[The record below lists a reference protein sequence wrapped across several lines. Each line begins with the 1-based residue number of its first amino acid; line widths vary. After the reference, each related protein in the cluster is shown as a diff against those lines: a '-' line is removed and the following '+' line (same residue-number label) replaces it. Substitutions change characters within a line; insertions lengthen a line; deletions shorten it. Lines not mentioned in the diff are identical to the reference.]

1 MKNISAPS
9 IFIGIL
15 IGALSCSAIVI
26 ARNDFFD
33 NKKTN
38 IENQQKS
45 FDAVFLEDMIPHHEG
60 AIQMSQAALEN
71 LQNEDVKKL
80 AEDIITAQE
89 KEIELMQYWYK
100 TWFNEEIA
108 NKSALT
114 NSMGNHAHH
123 MGVMNGNI
131 NALTTGKNTDQ
142 EFLEQ
147 MIPHH
152 EMAVMMAQMLLKT
165 TNREELQQ
173 FAENIITLQNAEIAQ
188 MKELLKNETK

>member
-9 IFIGIL
+9 ILIGIL

-80 AEDIITAQE
+80 AEDIIPAQE
-89 KEIELMQYWYK
+89 KEIELM
-100 TWFNEEIA
+100 
-108 NKSALT
+108 
-114 NSMGNHAHH
+114 
-123 MGVMNGNI
+123 
-131 NALTTGKNTDQ
+131 
-142 EFLEQ
+142 
-147 MIPHH
+147 
-152 EMAVMMAQMLLKT
+152 
-165 TNREELQQ
+165 
-173 FAENIITLQNAEIAQ
+173 
-188 MKELLKNETK
+188 